1 MVKVV
6 RVNGLPVAEK
16 EDEDEDEDEEE
27 EEDDDVDKDNY
38 QPTADTDSDSDAA
51 EDEDDYDDSVD
62 GEQPASNESQRPSN
76 GRRSDLLA
84 GIKSQFA
91 LGMSREEML
100 MHKKR
105 GVLHAENSFLYTRG
119 YSSLSYL
126 FMLFVFKLFMLFL
139 HVNI

>member
-1 MVKVV
+1 MKMGELNVEIEICCRAEFITYACEILRKSVKVFCRFLNFFTERREK
-6 RVNGLPVAEK
+6 RVSGFQSSRFNGC
-16 EDEDEDEDEEE
+16 
-27 EEDDDVDKDNY
+27 
-38 QPTADTDSDSDAA
+38 
-51 EDEDDYDDSVD
+51 
-62 GEQPASNESQRPSN
+62 QRASN

-84 GIKSQFA
+84 GIRSQFA

-100 MHKKR
+100 MHTKR

>member
-16 EDEDEDEDEEE
+16 EEEDDDEDED
-27 EEDDDVDKDNY
+27 DDDVNKDNY
-38 QPTADTDSDSDAA
+38 QPTGDTDSDSDAA
-51 EDEDDYDDSVD
+51 EDDYDDSVD
-62 GEQPASNESQRPSN
+62 GEQPASNGSQRPSN

>member
-51 EDEDDYDDSVD
+51 EDDYDDIVD
-62 GEQPASNESQRPSN
+62 GEQPASNGCQRASN

-84 GIKSQFA
+84 GIRSQFA
-91 LGMSREEML
+91 LGMTKEEML
-100 MHKKR
+100 MHTKR
-105 GVLHAENSFLYTRG
+105 GVLHAKNSFLYTRG

-126 FMLFVFKLFMLFL
+126 FMLFVFMLFMLFL

>member
-1 MVKVV
+1 MPRVV
-6 RVNGLPVAEK
+6 RVNGLPVGGCRT
-16 EDEDEDEDEEE
+16 EDEDEDEEEE

-51 EDEDDYDDSVD
+51 EDDYDDSVD
-62 GEQPASNESQRPSN
+62 GEQPASNGCQRPSN